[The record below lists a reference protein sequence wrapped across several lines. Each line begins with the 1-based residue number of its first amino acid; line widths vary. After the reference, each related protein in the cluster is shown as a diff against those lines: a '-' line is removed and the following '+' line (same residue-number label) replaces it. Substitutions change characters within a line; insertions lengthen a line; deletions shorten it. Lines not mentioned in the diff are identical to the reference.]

1 MIGGT
6 GIGNGA
12 GSGRSKYGWYAGQ
25 VQTVVTQALQRH
37 KKTRAAA
44 LSLKVRIWVDTS
56 GRVTRVALS
65 GSSGDPAVDRA
76 LQNEILN
83 GLQLQQ
89 APPEGMPMPI
99 VMRIAAKRP
108 H

>member
-56 GRVTRVALS
+56 GCVTRVALS